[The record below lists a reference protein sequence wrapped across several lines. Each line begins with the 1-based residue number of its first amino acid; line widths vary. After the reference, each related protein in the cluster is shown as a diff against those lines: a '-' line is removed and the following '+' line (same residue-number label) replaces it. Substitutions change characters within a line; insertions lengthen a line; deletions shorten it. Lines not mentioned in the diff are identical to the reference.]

1 MADRL
6 SEGEGAGTNKL
17 GAVKGVAQAD
27 HEGKSGKQAIE
38 LLHHLK
44 NLPFDRVARYR
55 PLGPAFG
62 EKGSDHRFCHRGADA
77 EG

>member
-6 SEGEGAGTNKL
+6 SEGEGAGTHKL

-27 HEGKSGKQAIE
+27 HEGKSGKQAVE

-62 EKGSDHRFCHRGADA
+62 EQGSDHRFCHRGADA